1 MKRYLLFLL
10 MCVCASVG
18 AWAELGVS
26 YDSSTTT
33 LTVTFNT
40 NDDLTDDAANISWSV
55 DNISGSSEWKNTAT
69 RVVFQMGNNVTAV
82 HNNILYP
89 FSQQMTNVK
98 TFDFSNLTTEQVAY
112 FTAGN
117 DNFKNA
123 VTNVVK
129 NVIVP
134 SGVTISQVDNNF
146 TVSGTTVIATKF
158 SAPTNVDWAMLARY
172 GNTLKLTGNISSTL
186 DLGSVTGF
194 TTIDLTEANVT
205 ANISLNEDVVTLV
218 NVASSGTASYI
229 KKKDGSTA
237 FDSNKI
243 DVPFSPSITVA
254 GSSLKTNIEAYLAGY
269 SGKTKDDITTLN
281 VTGTLS
287 SADITYLST
296 MSGLT
301 TLNLSAATGDVTNL
315 ASNTVTTLTLP
326 STATALPNNIATN
339 LPSLASS
346 IYVYSYDSQNG
357 LTSLDAFVASAGG
370 LSSMVADLKSNIGTT
385 NSLAWSCN
393 NGTIKVSGSLNSS
406 DVTVLNDEFL
416 NCHTLDLS
424 GATGI
429 TISDLT
435 TTGGHNVV
443 KLPAGSEIPSTLANN
458 IWNKGGGSAD
468 MIIYSLSSDGQTISI
483 WSNNVGTIANA
494 ITGDNAIAGYT
505 GVQYALIKG
514 RTDKDFSTDITALAN
529 KKIGLAKDPVVTNGC
544 EVTINRAFSTATMAA
559 LLADAKT
566 ALGGTDICTIVVTGQ
581 LSDTDLAALGG
592 TDATGATRIDMSG
605 ATLASGA
612 SVTSLTIPAS
622 LQQLVLPPGQT
633 VKGTALQNTLSNNLN
648 LVYAYSPTTD
658 DGATIADYVW
668 ANQGGGL
675 NAALKAEGA
684 LHSSIYIKVES
695 IEQLT
700 ATDMDLT
707 YNGVASSTNNSGL
720 DNLKFFDV
728 SGAALVPAVSA
739 TYKAPHSNPYRIILP
754 DNRTG
759 DQMAIYANNSQAGA
773 LAAVY
778 SYTGTKLNILEIND
792 DAYSPAAL
800 ADGRIMRSTTT
811 EVDVVSGTIS
821 GVSKSNFGER
831 LLAAI
836 NNMGKSTFSVTETVN
851 NEQVTTNYTNTV
863 GLNVKKVVV
872 ATGSNVFNT
881 LTFDNPTI
889 EVLELRNISNGS
901 AVLNVDA
908 CSSLK
913 ELDLTY
919 SSLASVDAS
928 VSAAGTKTGLATV
941 DMTGTT
947 VTGNTDLSGSP
958 VSTFTTDGD
967 TWFKGDLNLTSSALT
982 SFSTA
987 AKIGTTTDNTG
998 NIYLNASSSLAT
1010 LDVTQTKFQNTSS
1023 VIHIDA
1029 SATENA
1035 ENTDAIDALDKT
1047 EGGEAVKTI
1056 KVPTGFALPLST
1068 RIHPY
1073 SEVADN
1079 IEETVYV
1086 PDPVTIAYTD
1096 MKLHEKEAATDGDH
1110 FIYWYQDTSNP
1121 GKNVTIGTG
1130 ATQSLS
1136 SVLTNKSSELDFAN
1150 TTYRRG
1156 KITGPV
1162 TSSDISS
1169 LASIN
1174 CQVLDLSDATFDA
1187 TAWTALK
1194 TAFAA
1199 SGTGV
1204 HSSVRFVILPDG
1216 STRDDILNGTALA
1229 GLTNVLSVIS
1239 TKKITGAAD
1248 ASDNGT
1254 NLTTWSRVSGAVQ
1267 AAVVAAGNHSCA
1279 SWTKTPDGETE
1290 RNIYTSD
1297 VSDFRVC
1304 QISGLINSH
1313 DLSKANQQL
1322 DANGHLSWDKAPV
1335 EISSGTDPR
1344 VINGGHTAYGP
1355 FSSSFMLSVID
1366 LRDAYFEA
1374 APAPAGTTP
1383 NPGDERYY
1391 FSDMTLS
1398 ALGIVTSGTYKVVIP
1413 TDNRV
1418 KEIPADFM
1426 AGVTHIR
1433 AICIPSNIRAIRT
1446 RAFYSL
1452 DYVWTTGTTIEGTA
1466 DPEGANT
1473 KLDNGARL
1481 KVANSDSYVPTSA
1494 LIYENGAYKENP
1506 AFTKA
1511 CYLADY
1517 GTIDGGGTYTFGSNL
1532 RLIETRAFANTEP
1545 HVKDVYV
1552 LNTTAPECH
1561 VDAFNTMMY
1570 NGNNGYSPIQAGDK
1584 IISRNNYFNGK
1595 WITMLHYPRQT
1606 TTPQLQRYTDPT
1618 RQYSIATGERDGKGA
1633 MLYFPNHSEFYRAYQ
1648 QGTYGYIWNAW
1659 NPARSYGAVTTGDLP
1674 LAGWSAESQS
1684 KANAE
1689 FDKYSSG
1696 ANHQY
1701 MTFYKVSD
1709 FANETITAPTDPVVP
1724 YNQVNWDESSYSTVE
1739 TGGNLYP
1746 RSEVDAGSD
1755 VDGSGEKTSKDY
1767 RGWHQFVLN
1776 AYAANTVLE
1785 EKPYRLYVSDND
1797 WWTFCPTIDM
1807 TKKQVIEL
1815 FGSENT
1821 SDLPY
1826 VSRLLYVRREY
1837 ADNTIW
1843 LNFSN
1848 NLMVYKEDRE
1858 YSKPTTTG
1866 EGDGAVTTP
1875 ASQHGRT
1882 DTTTGIVK
1890 VSATKNSV
1898 DDDDVVMSAGVPY
1911 LIKPFRVAD
1920 ETGKFITQF
1929 RIFKTQVEADKL
1941 KDATVRKIVDEDL
1954 YNKLNNAETLDGA
1967 AQIAKVESGLY
1978 TVPVFVKGDAQSGT
1992 AKESDDGMSYS
2003 IGEGEGYKKSTTWD
2017 YTFVGSYYL
2026 SPLPQYCYYLGK
2038 TSAAG
2043 PVTFIYNNYTNY
2055 STAVF
2060 RWVNQTAVICPTKKT
2075 SPTFKPTFKVTP
2087 ASGLNPALWNLNTK
2101 GNTNNVTT
2109 NTYLEDDSFATT
2121 SSSRGNLYNMH
2132 FGAEPVVAH
2141 GETVVINETATVHAS
2156 ADGKV
2161 YSVDG
2166 RLKGNSLKGLAKGVY
2181 VVNGKKYV
2189 VK

>member
-1 MKRYLLFLL
+1 MKRYLISLIA
-10 MCVCASVG
+10 CVCASIG
-18 AWAELGVS
+18 AWADGNSGYFTNNGTASATSEGAS
-26 YDSSTTT
+26 SWEYDGYFT
-33 LTVTFNT
+33 LTITLANPDHLSSLSAWQYSSSQTPWAAYNSSIKKIVFETTSIDVNYPNDFFYIFNI
-40 NDDLTDDAANISWSV
+40 A
-55 DNISGSSEWKNTAT
+55 E
-69 RVVFQMGNNVTAV
+69 
-82 HNNILYP
+82 
-89 FSQQMTNVK
+89 
-98 TFDFSNLTTEQVAY
+98 TFDFSSLNASQIANLYNSQ
-112 FTAGN
+112 N
-117 DNFKNA
+117 NFNHWSITS
-123 VTNVVK
+123 VLK

-134 SGVTISQVDNNF
+134 EGSSAAPNGYNTLILSDGIVSGYFTKGVSEIDWDVLNGTYTTLKWKDNVTSAITVSSTALTNLPSSITTLDFTEVSVGATVTVSSPITTVYVANEASKNNISGVTATIPF
-146 TVSGTTVIATKF
+146 TG
-158 SAPTNVDWAMLARY
+158 
-172 GNTLKLTGNISSTL
+172 
-186 DLGSVTGF
+186 
-194 TTIDLTEANVT
+194 
-205 ANISLNEDVVTLV
+205 VV
-218 NVASSGTASYI
+218 
-229 KKKDGSTA
+229 
-237 FDSNKI
+237 
-243 DVPFSPSITVA
+243 TVA
-254 GSSLKTNIEAYLAGY
+254 GSPLQTNIESYLAGY
-269 SGKTKDDITTLN
+269 TGKTKDDITTLN

-339 LPSLASS
+339 LPNLASS
-346 IYVYSYDSQNG
+346 IYVYNYDATANYNQG
-357 LTSLDAFVASAGG
+357 ELISLDAYIPASGTFSSLIAG
-370 LSSMVADLKSNIGTT
+370 LKSKTVGE
-385 NSLAWSCN
+385 
-393 NGTIKVSGSLNSS
+393 NGSFEWKSGSATVKISGSLNSS
-406 DVTVLNDEFL
+406 DINVLNEQFK
-416 NCHTLDLS
+416 NCGTLDLS
-424 GATGI
+424 GATGV
-429 TISDLT
+429 TISDLST
-435 TTGGHNVV
+435 AGGHYVV
-443 KLPAGSEIPSTLANN
+443 KLPAGSDIPTTLPDN
-458 IWNKGGGSAD
+458 IWNRGGGNAE
-468 MIIYSLSSDGQTISI
+468 MIIYSLSSDGQTINI
-483 WSNNVGTIANA
+483 WSNKDGTIANA

-505 GVQYALIKG
+505 GIQYALIKG
-514 RTDKDFSTDITALAN
+514 KTGNNFTNDINALASH
-529 KKIGLAKDPVVTNGC
+529 KIGLAKDPIVTNGC
-544 EVTINRAFSTATMAA
+544 EVTINRAFSSATMTE

-566 ALGGTDICTIVVTGQ
+566 ALGETTICTIVVVGQ

-592 TDATGATRIDMSG
+592 TSAEGATRIDMSG

-612 SVTSLTIPAS
+612 SVTSLTIPVS

-633 VKGTALQNTLSNNLN
+633 VKGTALQTTLSSNSN

-658 DGATIADYVW
+658 AGATVADYVW
-668 ANQGGGL
+668 ANKGGGL

-695 IEQLT
+695 TEQLT

-707 YNGVASSTNNSGL
+707 YDGVATSTNNSGL
-720 DNLKFFDV
+720 NNLKFFDV

-739 TYKAPHSNPYRIILP
+739 TYKAPHGNPYRIILP

-792 DAYSPAAL
+792 NAYSPAAL

-811 EVDVVSGTIS
+811 EVDIVSGTIS

-836 NNMGKSTFSVTETVN
+836 NNMGKSSFSVTETVN
-851 NEQVTTNYTNTV
+851 NQQVTTNYTNNTV

-872 ATGSNVFNT
+872 ATGSNVCNT

-901 AVLNVDA
+901 ATLNVDA

-967 TWFKGDLNLTSSALT
+967 TWFKGDLNLTNSALT

-998 NIYLNASSSLAT
+998 NIYLNASSSLAN

-1029 SATENA
+1029 SATEDA
-1035 ENTDAIDALDKT
+1035 GNTDAIDALVVS
-1047 EGGEAVKTI
+1047 GQQTI
-1056 KVPTGFALPLST
+1056 KVPTGFSSSE

-1073 SEVADN
+1073 SEVMDN
-1079 IEETVYV
+1079 IQETVFV
-1086 PDPVTIAYTD
+1086 PEPVTIADTD
-1096 MKLHEKEAATDGDH
+1096 MKLHEKEAAANGDH
-1110 FIYWYQDTSNP
+1110 FIYWYQDTSDM

-1130 ATQSLS
+1130 ESQSLS
-1136 SVLTNKSSELDFAN
+1136 SVLNDKSSTLDFAD

-1174 CQVLDLSDATFDA
+1174 CQVLDLSDATFDDE
-1187 TAWTALK
+1187 AWAALK
-1194 TAFAA
+1194 KAFA
-1199 SGTGV
+1199 STTSNV
-1204 HSSVRFVILPDG
+1204 HTNVRFVILPDG

-1239 TKKITGAAD
+1239 TKKISGSAD
-1248 ASDNGT
+1248 ESENGT

-1267 AAVVAAGNHSCA
+1267 AAVVAAGNHSCE
-1279 SWTKTPDGETE
+1279 SWTKTPDEQTD
-1290 RNIYTSD
+1290 RRIYTSD

-1322 DANGHLSWDKAPV
+1322 DANGHLSWTSAPV
-1335 EISSGTDPR
+1335 EISLGTDPR

-1355 FSSSFMLSVID
+1355 FSSSYMLSVID

-1383 NPGDERYY
+1383 NQGDERYY

-1481 KVANSDSYVPTSA
+1481 KVANSDSYVETSA

-1517 GTIDGGGTYTFGSNL
+1517 GTIGGGGTYTFGSNL

-1570 NGNNGYSPIQAGDK
+1570 NGNNGYSPVQAGDK

-1709 FANETITAPTDPVVP
+1709 FANETITAPTAQFVP
-1724 YNQVNWDESSYSTVE
+1724 YNQVNWDESSYSTAE
-1739 TGGNLYP
+1739 TVGNLYP
-1746 RSEVDAGSD
+1746 RSEVDAGRD
-1755 VDGSGEKTSKDY
+1755 VDNSGEQTSKDY

-1785 EKPYRLYVSDND
+1785 EEQLRSYITDND
-1797 WWTFCPTIDM
+1797 WWTYCPTIDL
-1807 TKKQVIEL
+1807 TKKQVMEL
-1815 FGSENT
+1815 FGSESPDN
-1821 SDLPY
+1821 LPY

-1848 NLMVYKEDRE
+1848 NLMVYKEQRAN
-1858 YSKPTTTG
+1858 PTDQRG
-1866 EGDGAVTTP
+1866 EKD
-1875 ASQHGRT
+1875 AS
-1882 DTTTGIVK
+1882 TGIVK
-1890 VSATKNSV
+1890 VSATANSV
-1898 DDDDVVMSAGVPY
+1898 SDNDVVMSAGVPY

-1920 ETGKFITQF
+1920 SETGKFFTQF
-1929 RIFKTQVEADKL
+1929 RVFKTAAEAAKL
-1941 KDATVRKIVDEDL
+1941 TDATVKIIVDEDL
-1954 YNKLNNAETLDGA
+1954 YNKLNDPETLDGA
-1967 AQIAKVESGLY
+1967 KQIEKIESGLY
-1978 TVPVFVKGDAQSGT
+1978 TVPVFVKGEAQSGT
-1992 AKESDDGMSYS
+1992 TMEGAEGSYT
-2003 IGEGEGYKKSTTWD
+2003 IGEGEGYKKSTTWG
-2017 YTFVGSYYL
+2017 YTFVGSHYL

-2038 TSAAG
+2038 TSATG
-2043 PVTFIYNNYTNY
+2043 PVTFIYNNYEPY
-2055 STAVF
+2055 SKDVF
-2060 RWVNQTAVICPTKKT
+2060 RWVNETAVICPTKTT
-2075 SPTFKPTFKVTP
+2075 SPTFKVTP
-2087 ASGLNPALWNLNTK
+2087 ASGLDAAVWNLNT
-2101 GNTNNVTT
+2101 VA
-2109 NTYLEDDSFATT
+2109 DDSFEQTQT
-2121 SSSRGNLYNMH
+2121 GTSSRGNIYNMN
-2132 FGAEPVVAH
+2132 FDAEAVVAH
-2141 GETVVINETATVHAS
+2141 GETVGISETVTVNAAT
-2156 ADGKV
+2156 DGKV

-2166 RLKGNSLKGLAKGVY
+2166 QLKGHSLKGLAKGVY